1 MQHSLD
7 SKNSF
12 SSLRVVILIWKKLR
26 KKRKFQLT
34 YLLLLMITSSLAEL
48 FSLASVIPFLG
59 VITDSDSIWKIDYIK
74 NFSISVGISNSSDLI
89 IPFTI
94 IFVISS
100 FLAAIIRLSNIWFN
114 YKLAALI
121 GTDLSLQAYNL
132 TLNQPYES
140 HLKRNSSEVITTL
153 SRQIDYTVIVIGF
166 ALQLIT
172 SFFVVLGLLLALF
185 LTNWKVALSA
195 GFTVG
200 SIYIVVI
207 KKTKKILLKNSIF
220 IAKSMQVQV
229 KNLQEGLGGIRDV
242 ILGGSQKTFLNIY
255 SKNDFP
261 RREREA
267 LNQYLYQFPK
277 LILEFIA
284 IFFIA
289 ILALLLVNNSSSRGE
304 AITILGALALGAQ
317 RLLPATQQVYA
328 CWVGIKGNSASVVEV
343 IKMLNQ
349 PKSNNDRK
357 VKRKFKFSKN
367 IELINISYS
376 YKENTP
382 IIKSLN
388 LKINKGEKIG
398 IVGTTGSGKT
408 TLVDIIMGLL
418 KPNKGTIK
426 IDNLV
431 LYDAKKASLLQTWRE
446 NISHIPQHIFLK
458 DASVLENIAFGIE
471 KNQINKFEIRKAAK
485 IAMIREFIENDLGG
499 YDEIVGEKGI
509 RLSGGQLQ
517 RIGIARALYKK
528 SDILV
533 MDEATS
539 ALDTNTEKKIINAI
553 NSLENNPT
561 IIMIAHRLS
570 TLNSCDRIIH
580 LEKGNIIQDGP
591 PKEIIPQLSTSIF
604 KQK

>member
-1 MQHSLD
+1 M
-7 SKNSF
+7 
-12 SSLRVVILIWKKLR
+12 
-26 KKRKFQLT
+26 
-34 YLLLLMITSSLAEL
+34 
-48 FSLASVIPFLG
+48 
-59 VITDSDSIWKIDYIK
+59 
-74 NFSISVGISNSSDLI
+74 
-89 IPFTI
+89 
-94 IFVISS
+94 
-100 FLAAIIRLSNIWFN
+100 
-114 YKLAALI
+114 
-121 GTDLSLQAYNL
+121 
-132 TLNQPYES
+132 
-140 HLKRNSSEVITTL
+140 
-153 SRQIDYTVIVIGF
+153 
-166 ALQLIT
+166 
-172 SFFVVLGLLLALF
+172 
-185 LTNWKVALSA
+185 
-195 GFTVG
+195 
-200 SIYIVVI
+200 
-207 KKTKKILLKNSIF
+207 
-220 IAKSMQVQV
+220 
-229 KNLQEGLGGIRDV
+229 
-242 ILGGSQKTFLNIY
+242 
-255 SKNDFP
+255 
-261 RREREA
+261 
-267 LNQYLYQFPK
+267 
-277 LILEFIA
+277 
-284 IFFIA
+284 
-289 ILALLLVNNSSSRGE
+289 
-304 AITILGALALGAQ
+304 
-317 RLLPATQQVYA
+317 PATQQVYA

-349 PKSNNDRK
+349 PKSNHDRK

-580 LEKGNIIQDGP
+580 IEKGNIIQDGP
-591 PKEIIPQLSTSIF
+591 PKEIIPQLSTSILS
-604 KQK
+604 KKNLLNKKKKNKILKIVKTIVVC